1 MPCIGRIINGLL
13 HMPAD
18 ICILGKKVAV
28 LFADGYSF
36 AKSEK
41 ADLFMA
47 KYSTNWVDYRLPTGQ
62 EFSVAIC
69 GYNGKVRHMYI
80 GNDPVR
86 RQFIAYV
93 FVDDQSCHTAEH
105 CLALDCPLNRSEHE
119 HLLHMLDMNEDEPLD
134 PEAAKQ
140 WGTESTLECFLKFA
154 LKVHELLPEELKKP
168 QEPLQE

>member
-1 MPCIGRIINGLL
+1 
-13 HMPAD
+13 
-18 ICILGKKVAV
+18 
-28 LFADGYSF
+28 
-36 AKSEK
+36 
-41 ADLFMA
+41 MA

>member
-1 MPCIGRIINGLL
+1 
-13 HMPAD
+13 
-18 ICILGKKVAV
+18 
-28 LFADGYSF
+28 
-36 AKSEK
+36 
-41 ADLFMA
+41 
-47 KYSTNWVDYRLPTGQ
+47 
-62 EFSVAIC
+62 
-69 GYNGKVRHMYI
+69 MYI